1 MGEQENI
8 ELVMRVYDTFLRGDM
23 PALMDMFADDI
34 EWQLDHSDAVP
45 FAGLRRGKEEVAEF
59 FQLVNEN
66 QHPLQFEPREFVAQE
81 DKVVALGHYVWS
93 VKPTD
98 RTYESDFAEVFR
110 IRDGKIV
117 RFREYMDTQAAA
129 AAYQPA

>member
-8 ELVMRVYDTFLRGDM
+8 ELVMRAYDTFLRGDM

-34 EWQLDHSDAVP
+34 EWLLDRNDDVP

-59 FQLVNEN
+59 FRLIHEN
-66 QHPLQFEPREFVAQE
+66 QHPLQFEPREFVAQG
-81 DKVVALGHYVWS
+81 DKVVALGHYAWS

-98 RTYESDFAEVFR
+98 RTYESDFAEVFT
-110 IRDGKIV
+110 IRNGKIA
-117 RFREYMDTQAAA
+117 RFREYTDTRAVAE
-129 AAYQPA
+129 AYQPT